1 MAGHEQ
7 IGVDITVNN
16 GQAEAELRSFQQTAE
31 QTGSKVEQ
39 AFSKIGAIGDKLTIG
54 VTTPLAAVSALGFKT
69 AMDFDKSQGQIQA
82 ALGVTEKGAENLNNI
97 VKKVWSDGFG
107 ESTEEATRGL
117 EKVYQNM
124 RDVPHEELEM
134 ATKNTLA
141 LAKTFDVD
149 LNEATRGAG
158 QLMSQFGLT
167 TEETFDLLAAGAQ
180 AGLNYSDELFDN
192 LSEYAPLFKQAGFSA
207 DEMFTILANGTAN
220 GSYNLDYINDLVK
233 EFGIRVQDGSKGVE
247 EAFGK
252 LPQKSQD
259 VWKSFNEGKATAAD
273 VFKSVIGDLKN
284 MDDQVEATQL
294 GVSIFGVK
302 FEDMG
307 NQAVYSLTDVNGGLG
322 DTKGA
327 MDKLRKA
334 QEETFS
340 QKWQKT
346 LREAQLALEPLG
358 KMLLDI
364 AMDVLPAVSS
374 AVKSVTEW
382 FANLSPEAQKTVIAI
397 GGIAL
402 AAGPALSILG
412 RMGGVIGGLVG
423 KLGSFSTAARAG
435 ATATAAVQGASG
447 AAALGMGGLGASLGA
462 AALAAAPWLIGAAA
476 IGAAGYGIYK
486 AMTQE
491 AVPAVDLF
499 KDRVNLAAD
508 GTVQSVDKISK
519 GTQKA
524 VGAFMELSQKT
535 GTELTN
541 MYATQAAINEEN
553 MPKIVG
559 QFDEMKNQII
569 AGYDKQK
576 NDAITKTTEMFG
588 TMSAITDQEKAS
600 ILEKMNGYYD
610 QQKQK
615 AEDTQKQITDILNRA
630 KEEKRAITTDEYNQL
645 MQLQSNY
652 QSAAVQSLS
661 KNKTEQEVILQNL
674 KDSKSRMN
682 AEMAADAIQKM
693 EKQRSETVKKAQSE
707 YDDKIRIITK
717 MRDEM
722 GVISGE
728 QANTM
733 IENAKRQR
741 DEVVGKANEIKSQ
754 GIDRLKGSYKDL
766 ESQVDTSTGN
776 ILTYWD
782 KVKRW
787 WDGWNPTAKNLVIK
801 TAEAMT
807 GVNLPGNAN
816 GTPFFSGGLTKVN
829 ERGNEIMNL
838 PRGTQ
843 IIPHDLSKR
852 YIDRAADKAGSS
864 NSTVSSRNV
873 SIENVMVVDGYEIAR
888 VTQPYI
894 DTMQSDNFS
903 IKSYMKGGR

>member
-16 GQAEAELRSFQQTAE
+16 GQAESQLRSFQQTAE
-31 QTGSKVEQ
+31 QTGGKIEQ
-39 AFSKIGAIGDKLTIG
+39 AFSKISKVGDKLTVG
-54 VTTPLAAVSALGFKT
+54 VTTPLAAVSAMGIKT
-69 AMDFDKSQGQIQA
+69 AIDFDNSQGQIQA

-124 RDVPHEELEM
+124 RDVPHEELET

-158 QLMSQFGLT
+158 QLMGEFGLT

-192 LSEYAPLFKQAGFSA
+192 LSEYAPLFRQAGFSA

-233 EFGIRVQDGSKGVE
+233 EFGVNVQSGSKGVE

-252 LPQKSQD
+252 LPKKTQD

-273 VFKSVIGDLKN
+273 VFKSVIGDLKG
-284 MDDQVEATQL
+284 MDDQVLATQL

-307 NQAVYSLTDVNGGLG
+307 NQAVYSLTDVSGGLG
-322 DTKGA
+322 ETKGA

-364 AMDVLPAVSS
+364 AMDVLPAVSE
-374 AVKSVTEW
+374 AVKDVTGW
-382 FANLSPEAQKTVIAI
+382 FNDLSPGAQKAVIAL

-402 AAGPALSILG
+402 VAGPTLSVLG

-423 KLGSFSTAARAG
+423 KIGDFAKVARIG
-435 ATATAAVQGASG
+435 ATATAAVEVASG
-447 AAALGMGGLGASLGA
+447 TAALGMGGLGAAIGGATLAVAPFVAGA
-462 AALAAAPWLIGAAA
+462 AI

-486 AMTQE
+486 GLTSDV
-491 AVPAVDLF
+491 VPAVDLF
-499 KDRVNLAAD
+499 KERIEYAAD
-508 GTVQSVDKISK
+508 GTVQSATKISES
-519 GTQKA
+519 TQKT
-524 VGAFMELSQKT
+524 VGAFMEMAQKA
-535 GTELTN
+535 N
-541 MYATQAAINEEN
+541 SATVTMFAEQTKVTDENIPGIVERYNAMRDQVVNAYEQKKQAAIQKTQEAFQGVNGITAEE
-553 MPKIVG
+553 
-559 QFDEMKNQII
+559 
-569 AGYDKQK
+569 
-576 NDAITKTTEMFG
+576 
-588 TMSAITDQEKAS
+588 
-600 ILEKMNGYYD
+600 
-610 QQKQK
+610 QQKIIDMYNSHYELQKGK
-615 AEDTQKQITDILNRA
+615 AEAAKQQILDIWNRA
-630 KEEKRAITTDEYNQL
+630 KEEKRGITQQENEQI
-645 MQLQSNY
+645 
-652 QSAAVQSLS
+652 QSLQDVFNEEAIRS
-661 KNKTEQEVILQNL
+661 MSENKAEQEVILNNL
-674 KDSKSRMN
+674 KQSKERMN
-682 AEMAADAIQKM
+682 AEMLSDA
-693 EKQRSETVKKAQSE
+693 VKKINE
-707 YDDKIRIITK
+707 THDKTVDK
-717 MRDEM
+717 AKATRDERVKEAEM
-722 GVISGE
+722 MKQELGSEAEGT
-728 QANTM
+728 ANKL
-733 IENAKRQR
+733 IDEANRQYENVKESADKTR
-741 DEVVGKANEIKSQ
+741 EE
-754 GIDRLKGSYKDL
+754 GIDKLKGSYTDL
-766 ESQVDTSTGN
+766 EDQVDTSTGN

-782 KVKRW
+782 KVKSW
-787 WDGWNPTAKNLVIK
+787 WSSW
-801 TAEAMT
+801 E
-807 GVNLPGNAN
+807 PGKKFMEVVTKGGQMDQYAPKNAN
-816 GTPFFSGGLTKVN
+816 GTPFFSGGISHVN
-829 ERGNEIMNL
+829 ERGGEIMNL

-894 DTMQSDNFS
+894 DTMQSNKIS
-903 IKSYMKGGR
+903 MKSYMRGGR

>member
-39 AFSKIGAIGDKLTIG
+39 AFSKIGAIGDKLTVG
-54 VTTPLAAVSALGFKT
+54 VTTPLAAVAALGFKT
-69 AMDFDKSQGQIQA
+69 AVDFDKSQGQIQA

-97 VKKVWSDGFG
+97 VKKVWKDGFG

-124 RDVPHEELEM
+124 RDVPHEELEL

-158 QLMSQFGLT
+158 QLMGEFGLT

-192 LSEYAPLFKQAGFSA
+192 LSEYAPLFRQAGFSA

-252 LPQKSQD
+252 LPKKTQD
-259 VWKSFNEGKATAAD
+259 IWKSFNEGKATAAD
-273 VFKSVIGDLKN
+273 VFKAVIGDLKGMEN
-284 MDDQVEATQL
+284 QVEATQL

-307 NQAVYSLTDVNGGLG
+307 NQAVYSLTDVSGGLG
-322 DTKGA
+322 ETKGA

-364 AMDVLPAVSS
+364 AMEVLPKVSA
-374 AVKSVTEW
+374 AVKTVTEW
-382 FANLSPEAQKTVIAI
+382 FAGLSPEAQKTVIAI

-423 KLGSFSTAARAG
+423 KIGGFVTAARAG
-435 ATATAAVQGASG
+435 AAATAAVEGASG
-447 AAALGMGGLGASLGA
+447 AAALGMGGLGTALGGA
-462 AALAAAPWLIGAAA
+462 VIAAAPWLIGAAA

-499 KDRVNLAAD
+499 KDRINLAAD
-508 GTVQSVDKISK
+508 GTVQSVTKISESTK
-519 GTQKA
+519 KA
-524 VGAFMELSQKT
+524 VGSFMEMAQQANS
-535 GTELTN
+535 
-541 MYATQAAINEEN
+541 AT
-553 MPKIVG
+553 V
-559 QFDEMKNQII
+559 
-569 AGYDKQK
+569 
-576 NDAITKTTEMFG
+576 TMF
-588 TMSAITDQEKAS
+588 A
-600 ILEKMNGYYD
+600 
-610 QQKQK
+610 QQ
-615 AEDTQKQITDILNRA
+615 TQITDENIPGIIERYNAMRDQVVNAYEQKKQSAIQKTQEAFQGVKGVTAEEQQNIMDMYNKHYELQKGKAEAARQQILDIWNKA
-630 KEEKRAITTDEYNQL
+630 KDEKRSITQQENEQIQKLQEVFNEQAIQAMSE
-645 MQLQSNY
+645 
-652 QSAAVQSLS
+652 
-661 KNKTEQEVILQNL
+661 NKAEQEVILNNL
-674 KDSKSRMN
+674 KQSKERMN
-682 AEMAADAIQKM
+682 AEMLSDAVKKINETHDK
-693 EKQRSETVKKAQSE
+693 TVKKAEEERDKRVKQAELMKQELGSE
-707 YDDKIRIITK
+707 AEETANKLKDEANKTYEKVKDSADKTRS
-717 MRDEM
+717 E
-722 GVISGE
+722 
-728 QANTM
+728 
-733 IENAKRQR
+733 
-741 DEVVGKANEIKSQ
+741 
-754 GIDRLKGSYKDL
+754 GIDKLKGSYKNL
-766 ESQVDTSTGN
+766 EEQVDTSTGN

-782 KVKRW
+782 KIKNW
-787 WDGWNPTAKNLVIK
+787 WNNWTPAKKFMEVVTK
-801 TAEAMT
+801 GGEMDQYA
-807 GVNLPGNAN
+807 PKNAN
-816 GTPFFSGGLTKVN
+816 GTPFFGGGLSYVN
-829 ERGNEIMNL
+829 ERGGEIMNL

-852 YIDRAADKAGSS
+852 YIDRAADKASS
-864 NSTVSSRNV
+864 NNNLSMYSPPSQPAYININLGKNQFSRFV
-873 SIENVMVVDGYEIAR
+873 EDIFAENDRQTAR
-888 VTQPYI
+888 K
-894 DTMQSDNFS
+894 
-903 IKSYMKGGR
+903 KSF